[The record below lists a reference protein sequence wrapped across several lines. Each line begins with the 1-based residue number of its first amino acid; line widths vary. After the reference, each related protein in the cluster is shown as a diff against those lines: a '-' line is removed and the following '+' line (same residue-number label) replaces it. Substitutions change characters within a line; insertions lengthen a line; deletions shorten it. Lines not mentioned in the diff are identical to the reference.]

1 MLDRIEHKGLRD
13 RAASVEEAGQLIRNG
28 MTVAFSGYTACGYP
42 KKIGSELARRKK
54 EGEDLGINLVAGAQI
69 GTEVFEELA
78 EAGVLNRVAPLIG
91 SKTLAAQI
99 NAGKVHYVEQ
109 QMSKLPRLL
118 RSGAFGKIDVAVVE
132 ALAVT
137 PEGWIIPTNSVGM
150 TPNFLETAE
159 AIIVEINLAQPA
171 ELRGLHDVFLP
182 APPPATKPIPLTGVA
197 QRIGEPF
204 IKVDP
209 AKIRFI
215 VETNVIEDS
224 PDTSADGAS
233 PITDNLMNFLEL
245 ESKRNWG
252 GRMFPLQTGFGNVTN
267 TLLLALGD
275 SRFTDLEFFCGGVSE
290 AHVKLMRS
298 GKVRAVSTGSLKL
311 SPLVRKLLRT
321 EPAMFRELMVLRNTE
336 ICNGLETVSRLGV
349 VAINT
354 GVEVDVYGNVNSSHI
369 AGSKVVNGLGGGAN
383 FAQSSLLSIVV
394 QPSIAKGGAISSIVP
409 MVSHHDIGEHDVD
422 VLITEN
428 GVADLRGKDDRE
440 RANLIIENCTHESY
454 RDDLKRYLAKAGGGH
469 HPVALTDAV
478 AWHERLLQ
486 TGSMRGDS

>member
-1 MLDRIEHKGLRD
+1 
-13 RAASVEEAGQLIRNG
+13 
-28 MTVAFSGYTACGYP
+28 
-42 KKIGSELARRKK
+42 
-54 EGEDLGINLVAGAQI
+54 
-69 GTEVFEELA
+69 
-78 EAGVLNRVAPLIG
+78 
-91 SKTLAAQI
+91 
-99 NAGKVHYVEQ
+99 
-109 QMSKLPRLL
+109 
-118 RSGAFGKIDVAVVE
+118 
-132 ALAVT
+132 
-137 PEGWIIPTNSVGM
+137 
-150 TPNFLETAE
+150 
-159 AIIVEINLAQPA
+159 
-171 ELRGLHDVFLP
+171 
-182 APPPATKPIPLTGVA
+182 
-197 QRIGEPF
+197 
-204 IKVDP
+204 
-209 AKIRFI
+209 
-215 VETNVIEDS
+215 
-224 PDTSADGAS
+224 
-233 PITDNLMNFLEL
+233 MNFLEL

-252 GRMFPLQTGFGNVTN
+252 GRMFPLQTGFGNVTT

-311 SPLVRKLLRT
+311 SPLVRELLRT

-354 GVEVDVYGNVNSSHI
+354 GVEVDIYGNVNSSHI

-440 RANLIIENCTHESY
+440 RANLIIENCAHETY
-454 RDDLKRYLAKAGGGH
+454 RDDLKRHLVKAGGGH

-486 TGSMRGDS
+486 TGSMRGGS